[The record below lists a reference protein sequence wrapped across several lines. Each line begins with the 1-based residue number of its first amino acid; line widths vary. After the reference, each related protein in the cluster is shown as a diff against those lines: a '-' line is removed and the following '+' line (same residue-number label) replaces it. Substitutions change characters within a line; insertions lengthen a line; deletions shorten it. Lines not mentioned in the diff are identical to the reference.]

1 MKSQI
6 DPSALYWAS
15 FNRFELRIPG
25 ECALD
30 CSHSG
35 PCDADVA
42 RWVPRV
48 RAQIA
53 EDAFPNGP
61 TPDMIRAELA
71 DYGAWDAEEL
81 ANDDANF
88 ARLIWIAACNV
99 AEEPQPDCSE
109 PVNA

>member
-1 MKSQI
+1 MKIQI

-61 TPDMIRAELA
+61 TPDIIRAELA

-81 ANDDANF
+81 ANDGANF